1 MCDKMCVELKKVIII
16 YNFSMKKKYLIF
28 GATGS
33 IGSSL
38 ANQMYNEKKDCHLI
52 GRNNEEMEKLAN
64 KLSYSFS
71 VCDVLKMDFTKE
83 LLAEL
88 PDTEIL
94 GIAYCVGSIDIKPLK
109 LTKASDF
116 VSSYVLNLVAVT
128 DIIRS
133 FQDNLKRNKAS
144 IVLFSTV
151 AAKKGFVNH
160 SIISSAKSGV
170 EGLTVALA
178 AELAPNIRV
187 NCIAPSLTK
196 SKMARDVIK
205 NSSIEDSIAKL
216 HPLKR
221 IGEGFDAANLVNFLL
236 SENSSWITGQ
246 IIGVDGGRAAIA

>member
-1 MCDKMCVELKKVIII
+1 
-16 YNFSMKKKYLIF
+16 MKKKYLIF

-38 ANQMYNEKKDCHLI
+38 ANQLYQEKKDCHLI
-52 GRNNEEMEKLAN
+52 ARNKEEVEKIAK
-64 KLSYSFS
+64 KLNYSFS
-71 VCDVLKMDFTKE
+71 ISDVLRMDFAKKLSEE
-83 LLAEL
+83 LV
-88 PDTEIL
+88 DIEIL
-94 GIAYCVGSIDIKPLK
+94 GIAYCVGSIDIKPFK

-133 FQDNLKRNKAS
+133 FQDNLKKNNGS
-144 IVLFSTV
+144 VVLYSTV
-151 AAKKGFVNH
+151 AAKKGFINH

-187 NCIAPSLTK
+187 NCIAPSLSK
-196 SKMARDVIK
+196 SKMAKNVIK
-205 NSSIEDSIAKL
+205 NSKIEESLAKM

-221 IGEGFDAANLVNFLL
+221 IGEGSDAASLSKFLL
-236 SENSSWITGQ
+236 STDSSWITGQ
-246 IIGVDGGRAAIA
+246 IIGVDGGRSSIA

>member
-1 MCDKMCVELKKVIII
+1 
-16 YNFSMKKKYLIF
+16 MKKKYLIF

-38 ANQMYNEKKDCHLI
+38 AKQLYNEKRDCHLI
-52 GRNNEEMEKLAN
+52 GRNEEELKKLAN

-71 VCDVLKMDFTKE
+71 VCDVLKINFTKKLLEE
-83 LLAEL
+83 LADIEV
-88 PDTEIL
+88 L
-94 GIAYCVGSIDIKPLK
+94 GMAYCVGSIDIKPFK
-109 LTKASDF
+109 LTKSSDF

-128 DIIRS
+128 EIIRNFES
-133 FQDNLKRNKAS
+133 NLKKNDAS
-144 IVLFSTV
+144 VVLFSTV

-160 SIISSAKSGV
+160 SIISSSKSGV

-178 AELAPNIRV
+178 AEFAPNIRV

-196 SKMARDVIK
+196 SKMAKDIIK
-205 NSSIEDSIAKL
+205 NSKIEESIAKL

-221 IGEGFDAANLVNFLL
+221 IGEGIDAANLALFLL
-236 SENSSWITGQ
+236 SKNSSWITGQ

>member
-1 MCDKMCVELKKVIII
+1 
-16 YNFSMKKKYLIF
+16 MKKKYLIF

-38 ANQMYNEKKDCHLI
+38 ANQLYNEKKDCHLVS
-52 GRNNEEMEKLAN
+52 RNREEVEIIAKKLN
-64 KLSYSFS
+64 YTFS
-71 VCDVLKMDFTKE
+71 ICDVLRMDFTKKLSEE
-83 LLAEL
+83 LA
-88 PDTEIL
+88 DIEIL
-94 GIAYCVGSIDIKPLK
+94 GIAYCVGSIDIKPFK

-116 VSSYVLNLVAVT
+116 VSSYVLNLVGVT
-128 DIIRS
+128 EIIRN
-133 FQDNLKRNKAS
+133 FQENLNRNNAS

-151 AAKKGFVNH
+151 AAKKGFTNH

-178 AELAPNIRV
+178 AEFAPNIRV

-196 SKMARDVIK
+196 SKMAKNVIK
-205 NSSIEDSIAKL
+205 NSKIEESIAKL

-221 IGEGFDAANLVNFLL
+221 IGEGVDAANLAHFLL

>member
-1 MCDKMCVELKKVIII
+1 
-16 YNFSMKKKYLIF
+16 MKRKYLIF

-38 ANQMYNEKKDCHLI
+38 ANQLYNEKRDCHLI
-52 GRNNEEMEKLAN
+52 GRNEEELEKLAN

-71 VCDVLKMDFTKE
+71 VCDVLKIDFAKKLLEE
-83 LLAEL
+83 LVEV
-88 PDTEIL
+88 EVL
-94 GIAYCVGSIDIKPLK
+94 GIAYCVGSIDIKPFK
-109 LTKASDF
+109 LTKSSDF

-128 DIIRS
+128 EIIRS
-133 FQDNLKRNKAS
+133 FESNLKKNDAS
-144 IVLFSTV
+144 VVLFSTV

-160 SIISSAKSGV
+160 SIISSSKSGV

-178 AELAPNIRV
+178 AEFAPNIRV

-196 SKMARDVIK
+196 SKMAKDIIK
-205 NSSIEDSIAKL
+205 NSKIEESIAKL

-221 IGEGFDAANLVNFLL
+221 IGEGIDAANLALFLL
-236 SENSSWITGQ
+236 SKNSSWITGQ

>member
-1 MCDKMCVELKKVIII
+1 
-16 YNFSMKKKYLIF
+16 MKKKYLIF

-38 ANQMYNEKKDCHLI
+38 ANQLYNEKRDCHLI
-52 GRNNEEMEKLAN
+52 GRNEEELKRLAN

-71 VCDVLKMDFTKE
+71 VCDVLKINFTKKLLEE
-83 LLAEL
+83 LADVEV
-88 PDTEIL
+88 L
-94 GIAYCVGSIDIKPLK
+94 GMAYCVGSIDIKPFK
-109 LTKASDF
+109 LTKSSDF

-128 DIIRS
+128 EIIRNFES
-133 FQDNLKRNKAS
+133 NLKKNDAS
-144 IVLFSTV
+144 VVLFSTV

-160 SIISSAKSGV
+160 SIISSSKSGV

-178 AELAPNIRV
+178 AEFAPNIRV

-196 SKMARDVIK
+196 SKMAKNLIK
-205 NSSIEDSIAKL
+205 NSKIEESIAKL

-221 IGEGFDAANLVNFLL
+221 IGEGIDAANLALFLL
-236 SENSSWITGQ
+236 SKNSSWITGQ

>member
-1 MCDKMCVELKKVIII
+1 
-16 YNFSMKKKYLIF
+16 MKKKYLIF

-38 ANQMYNEKKDCHLI
+38 ANQLYNEKRDCHLI
-52 GRNNEEMEKLAN
+52 GRNEEELEKLAN

-71 VCDVLKMDFTKE
+71 VCDVLKIDFTKKLLEE
-83 LLAEL
+83 LVDVEV
-88 PDTEIL
+88 L
-94 GIAYCVGSIDIKPLK
+94 GMAYCVGSIDIKPFK
-109 LTKASDF
+109 LTKSSDF

-128 DIIRS
+128 EIIRS
-133 FQDNLKRNKAS
+133 FENNLKKNKAS
-144 IVLFSTV
+144 VVLFSTV

-178 AELAPNIRV
+178 AEFAPNIRV

-196 SKMARDVIK
+196 SKMAKNVIK
-205 NSSIEDSIAKL
+205 NSKTEETIAKL

-221 IGEGFDAANLVNFLL
+221 IGEGGDAANLAHFLL
-236 SENSSWITGQ
+236 SKNSSWITGQ